1 MRYRHLFRSQDV
13 PRGDVDDA
21 QGQAVMSA
29 SSAVYGRTPRDLAED
44 EKLHVVTNTD
54 LGGPLGSRDPRLL
67 KTDLLEKVGEA
78 RPFDQGDAGMI
89 AQFSL
94 DEAAGGGG
102 HTICT
107 VPLVF
112 ELCNADA
119 NSGWGTR
126 ITGSQRGNGEGS
138 NEGHRAQ
145 QSGMR

>member
-1 MRYRHLFRSQDV
+1 
-13 PRGDVDDA
+13 
-21 QGQAVMSA
+21 
-29 SSAVYGRTPRDLAED
+29 
-44 EKLHVVTNTD
+44 
-54 LGGPLGSRDPRLL
+54 
-67 KTDLLEKVGEA
+67 
-78 RPFDQGDAGMI
+78 MI

-107 VPLVF
+107 VAYPSVAVPLVF

-119 NSGWGTR
+119 NSGGGTR
-126 ITGSQRGNGEGS
+126 ITSSQRGNGEGS